1 MKKIIIISILLFSLT
16 SCFKN
21 EEVKEVIV
29 EENSTIWEE
38 LTIELGWVSSWSWET
53 TISNT
58 WVSPLD
64 FKN

>member
-1 MKKIIIISILLFSLT
+1 MKKIIIISILLLSLS

>member
-1 MKKIIIISILLFSLT
+1 MKKIIIISILLLSLT

-21 EEVKEVIV
+21 EEVKEVIL
-29 EENSTIWEE
+29 EENSAIWEE
-38 LTIELGWVSSWSWET
+38 LPTELGWVSAWSWET

-58 WVSPLD
+58 WISPLD